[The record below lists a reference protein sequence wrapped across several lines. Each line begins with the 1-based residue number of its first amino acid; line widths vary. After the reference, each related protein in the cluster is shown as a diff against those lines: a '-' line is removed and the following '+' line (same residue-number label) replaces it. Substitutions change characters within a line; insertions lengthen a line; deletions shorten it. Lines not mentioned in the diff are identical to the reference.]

1 VRRVARDDPARVSS
15 KLKGLSTLVLALA
28 VAASAGSD
36 VNAASAKKKRVQA
49 NQSAR
54 AAAGQPSN
62 SGNPTPSRSG
72 DSYYENIIGSQVFG
86 SQRWWDVY
94 GRQRGSPH

>member
-1 VRRVARDDPARVSS
+1 MSN
-15 KLKGLSTLVLALA
+15 LKDLPTLVLALV

-49 NQSAR
+49 SQSVR
-54 AAAGQPSN
+54 AAAGQSPN
-62 SGNPTPSRSG
+62 LGNPTPSRSG
-72 DSYYENIIGSQVFG
+72 DSYYENILGSQVFG

>member
-1 VRRVARDDPARVSS
+1 M
-15 KLKGLSTLVLALA
+15 KGLSTLVLALA

-86 SQRWWDVY
+86 SQRWWMCMAVSVDHRTSVTIDPEEDM
-94 GRQRGSPH
+94 S